1 MYKFDLIVLV
11 ATFFLLTMFSC
22 GVKGQSAPRFRV
34 GGECEYKTYRG
45 TAEIVSITQRPEAP
59 KEYEVRFSFLA
70 KEPVQEEFARVEG
83 REYLL
88 LLSNG
93 SYPKADFLATYGIA
107 VGKRFDCSMKVI
119 TKGTCTPILFEFPT
133 LDRCVGQ

>member
-22 GVKGQSAPRFRV
+22 DVKGQSASRSRV
-34 GGECEYKTYRG
+34 GGECAYKTYRG
-45 TAEIVSITQRPEAP
+45 TAEIVSITQRSDSADG
-59 KEYEVRFSFLA
+59 YEIRFSFLA
-70 KEPVQEEFARVEG
+70 EEPVQEEFARVDG

-93 SYPKADFLATYGIA
+93 SYPKADFLVTYGIA
-107 VGKRFDCSMKVI
+107 VG
-119 TKGTCTPILFEFPT
+119 
-133 LDRCVGQ
+133 